1 MKDYYLINAN
11 CVNYCISSFAF
22 ITLSISKRIVERLFL
37 LLLFSFFIE
46 PADFSIYL
54 HSLFLRVRAFSILK
68 SELSVP
74 GGRA

>member
-22 ITLSISKRIVERLFL
+22 ITLSISKRIVDGLFL
-37 LLLFSFFIE
+37 FAFILFFIE

-54 HSLFLRVRAFSILK
+54 HSSFLRVRAFSILK